1 MYQELQIFQD
11 NFDGQLL
18 WGTEGNDLPIPTLA
32 KGDVFELPGAHWWEE
47 SRHQGTAYRV
57 VSVSHV
63 FTDTG
68 PGPECN
74 YLMKIVI
81 EQFKPEESDLDLR
94 AQELE
99 CELER
104 ESQKVDFLEHIA
116 TTAGGLAAPTIF
128 KALVS
133 DIVANMKSD
142 PAHGIEDADNAW
154 HEAAIILNSNGH
166 VLAQMMQDK
175 LLEKIQH
182 ALRALSQTDRIA
194 LWIWCDGL
202 ETWMSVWDDL
212 SWDKQLSSFDPT
224 EWNGVFDQV
233 ERYAMNL
240 LTAELPDIEY

>member
-1 MYQELQIFQD
+1 MYQELQIFKD
-11 NFDGQLL
+11 SVEGQLL
-18 WGTEGNDLPIPTLA
+18 WGTEGNDLPIPSLA
-32 KGDVFELPGAHWWEE
+32 KGDVFELPSAHWWEE

-74 YLMKIVI
+74 YLMKVVI

-99 CELER
+99 R
-104 ESQKVDFLEHIA
+104 ETQKVDFLEHIA
-116 TTAGGLAAPTIF
+116 TTTGGLAAPTIF
-128 KALVS
+128 RALVS

-142 PAHGIEDADNAW
+142 PAHGIEDAGNAW

-166 VLAQMMQDK
+166 LLAQMMQDE
-175 LLEKIQH
+175 LLGKIQH
-182 ALRALSQTDRIA
+182 ALQALSQKDRIA

-202 ETWMSVWDDL
+202 ETWMREWDDF
-212 SWDKQLSSFDPT
+212 SWDKHRSSFDPA
-224 EWNGVFDQV
+224 EWKGVFDKV
-233 ERYAMNL
+233 ERYAMHL